1 MRPVRAVLCMLLI
14 VVGSTRV
21 LAQGAYVGTTGFG
34 FLKVGASARPSAV
47 AGAFVAVPG
56 DLSGLR
62 WNPALGATLEGRQ
75 GVLSYTD
82 YLVDTQAGLLAA
94 AWPAKRVGNVGASFS
109 YMSYGDMARTSSQG
123 DTYAESPFGASD
135 VSVQCTLSRWVRPRV
150 AVGAGLKAVFSKI
163 DTYSSDAYALD
174 LGVFYSTPLRGLS
187 VGASAAN
194 LVGVVRK
201 GYTSEHK
208 DELPVG
214 FRLGF
219 SHVVAHLPLTLMGQ
233 WQGSTNDSSSSFA
246 LGGEFA
252 IAESLF
258 LRTGYQDAASDVDG
272 SGRAGWSMGG
282 GVRWRSYRFDYAHS
296 TYGALGGV
304 HRVSLAG
311 SL

>member
-1 MRPVRAVLCMLLI
+1 MRPVRTILWILLI
-14 VVGSTRV
+14 VAGSAQAQ
-21 LAQGAYVGTTGFG
+21 AQGAYVGIAGFG
-34 FLKVGASARPSAV
+34 FLKVSASARPSAL

-82 YLVDTQAGLLAA
+82 YLVDTQAGLLGAG
-94 AWPAKRVGNVGASFS
+94 WPVERVGNVGVSLF
-109 YMSYGDMARTSSQG
+109 YMSYGDMPRTSGQG
-123 DTYAESPFGASD
+123 DADPEGSFGASD
-135 VSVQCTLSRWVRPRV
+135 VSVECTLSRWVRPRV
-150 AVGAGLKAVFSKI
+150 AVGAGLKAVFSAI

-174 LGVFYSTPLRGLS
+174 LGVFYCTPLRGLS
-187 VGASAAN
+187 LGASAAN
-194 LVGVVRK
+194 LVGAVRK

-208 DELPVG
+208 DELPVS
-214 FRLGF
+214 FKLGF
-219 SHVVAHLPLTLMGQ
+219 SHAVAHLPLTLVGQ
-233 WQGSTNDSSSSFA
+233 WQGSTNDSSPSFA
-246 LGGEFA
+246 LGGEFT

-258 LRTGYQDAASDVDG
+258 LRTGYQDAASDVDD

-304 HRVSLAG
+304 HRVSFAG